1 MNTLKR
7 RMFQNGDEVNTSLSP
22 AILTYIE
29 KLGIKPKGKTAAELQ
44 AEIQKELS
52 LQDAENAPGLFR
64 TYAFDYKDP
73 LDYVAAG
80 LTATGI
86 AAGAGI
92 YLKTANTARKV
103 KKIKD
108 AARRAAKALNPV
120 VRKGG
125 INVPGQIGFQARNRF
140 DPRSY
145 IYKPTQTAIYG
156 TGLGVGAKMMGDD
169 SISTSLM
176 PDNITSEL
184 AKLAENEKTEQ
195 QRKLDLNA
203 EKAAKEKE
211 KEDKELINQTLGILK
226 TKGEIF
232 DKEENKRV
240 FEERKYNAN
249 TLMQEI
255 GSAMAK
261 TGSIDDGL
269 ALGATAAAKRISEEK
284 LAQKLAEGELNK
296 KMLEDSKLKET
307 TVLKIIEDYGEQA
320 GSGGNVTYYTGSV
333 AMSAN
338 QQIYD
343 LSDAASVTLESGTA
357 GVDQIEVKRIFH
369 EAPPAIVKYFDPFVG
384 TGLGSQNMLEGFG
397 WGQYSPGVSFMMMP
411 MNADL
416 LRMQAIEFNDQIRKS
431 AYTFELV
438 NDRIKFFPIPNGS
451 NFTKVYF
458 EYIKKADRSDPLKGD
473 VNTVSDFSNIPY
485 EDITYTY
492 INAVGKQWIRRYTL
506 ALCKEML
513 GYIRGKY
520 SSLPIPNAE
529 VTLNGS
535 DLISAGATEKEGLIT
550 ELKEV
555 LDTMSRQSQL
565 ERKQAEA
572 DSLQQQM
579 NKIPLKIYIG

>member
-1 MNTLKR
+1 MAKNIPIWPGSSSFSSSDKTPFALYDADTTFVSDTDKTSDWCAKR
-7 RMFQNGDEVNTSLSP
+7 LGYP
-22 AILTYIE
+22 LTDI
-29 KLGIKPKGKTAAELQ
+29 ELQ
-44 AEIQKELS
+44 DINFYACFEEAVSEYGAQINTYNIRDNMLNLYGASTGSNLS
-52 LQDAENAPGLFR
+52 GKRVSPGLGGLIALADE
-64 TYAFDYKDP
+64 YG
-73 LDYVAAG
+73 VEAG
-80 LTATGI
+80 
-86 AAGAGI
+86 
-92 YLKTANTARKV
+92 V
-103 KKIKD
+103 
-108 AARRAAKALNPV
+108 
-120 VRKGG
+120 
-125 INVPGQIGFQARNRF
+125 
-140 DPRSY
+140 
-145 IYKPTQTAIYG
+145 
-156 TGLGVGAKMMGDD
+156 
-169 SISTSLM
+169 
-176 PDNITSEL
+176 
-184 AKLAENEKTEQ
+184 
-195 QRKLDLNA
+195 
-203 EKAAKEKE
+203 
-211 KEDKELINQTLGILK
+211 
-226 TKGEIF
+226 
-232 DKEENKRV
+232 
-240 FEERKYNAN
+240 
-249 TLMQEI
+249 
-255 GSAMAK
+255 
-261 TGSIDDGL
+261 
-269 ALGATAAAKRISEEK
+269 
-284 LAQKLAEGELNK
+284 
-296 KMLEDSKLKET
+296 
-307 TVLKIIEDYGEQA
+307 
-320 GSGGNVTYYTGSV
+320 GGNVTYYTGSV